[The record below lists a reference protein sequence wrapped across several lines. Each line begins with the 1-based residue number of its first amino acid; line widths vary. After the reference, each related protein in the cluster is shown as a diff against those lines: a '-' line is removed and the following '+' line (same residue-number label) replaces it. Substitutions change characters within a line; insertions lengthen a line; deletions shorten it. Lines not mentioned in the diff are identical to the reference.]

1 MTVPSVPF
9 TAPLLVVCRYLVP
22 LDSDLELLTM
32 FASSTEILLTD
43 LDLDLANRLFL
54 ELDSCSEVLLTDWP
68 RRLFVAPELSTDD
81 LLIDS
86 AKRLFFL
93 EPEDAYA
100 IFFLPSKTNGN
111 SLV

>member
-1 MTVPSVPF
+1 
-9 TAPLLVVCRYLVP
+9 VP

-32 FASSTEILLTD
+32 FASSTEILLT
-43 LDLDLANRLFL
+43 DLDLANRLFL

-68 RRLFVAPELSTDD
+68 RRLFAAPELSTDD
-81 LLIDS
+81 LLMDS

-100 IFFLPSKTNGN
+100 IFFLLSKPNGN